1 MKTVYL
7 IHGIKTRDHE
17 RSSISFF
24 KYIMPRF
31 KVLPLS
37 YGYMPAILALI
48 MPLIN
53 RFIVKKL
60 IQQIRPG
67 QIIVGHSNGCT
78 VAYGISNKFYVKG
91 LVLINP
97 ALDDKVVFDPF
108 IDFIHIYWSK
118 DDSIVKLSSFMPW
131 SLWGS
136 MGATGYH
143 GTDPRVK
150 QWEMGNRHTSIGD
163 AEVAVRWGPII
174 VRNLEKAVSDSE
186 SR

>member
-7 IHGIKTRDHE
+7 IHGIKTKDHE

-31 KVLPLS
+31 KVVPLS
-37 YGYMPAILALI
+37 YGYWPALLALI

-53 RFIVKKL
+53 RFVVKKL
-60 IQQIRPG
+60 IKQIHPG
-67 QIIVGHSNGCT
+67 QILMGHSNGCT
-78 VAYGISNKFYVKG
+78 VAYGISNQFYVKG

-97 ALDDKVVFDPF
+97 ALDEGVVFDPF
-108 IDFIHIYWSK
+108 LEFVHIYWSH

-131 SLWGS
+131 SLWGL
-136 MGATGYH
+136 MGATGYK
-143 GTDPRVK
+143 GNDPRVR
-150 QWEMGNRHTSIGD
+150 QWEMPFRHTSIGD

-174 VRNLEKAVSDSE
+174 VSNLEKEVLKNPG
-186 SR
+186 